1 MNISQN
7 LLQEI
12 HTFFPAEETDIRS
25 YSPLKLAY
33 LGDAVFE
40 IIIRTGEKSSPAH
53 KRDCQRRLTG
63 RPDFGYTGQSDGRR
77 TESFPSGAQ
86 CEDLFRCQTC

>member
-40 IIIRTGEKSSPAH
+40 IIIRTIILEK
-53 KRDCQRRLTG
+53 T
-63 RPDFGYTGQSDGRR
+63 
-77 TESFPSGAQ
+77 SGPG
-86 CEDLFRCQTC
+86 